1 VHFWSNTGKSGH
13 QSRFA
18 DNLLDVEVNVGDISA
33 TSFDSPSS
41 GPTHLGK
48 SKIFVE
54 ADSFIEEPTITQ
66 FVTLEAEEN
75 GDDEVFSQQ
84 EVQRQSIQPSSPVV
98 TPTTPLELPPPPT
111 TSDVSLN
118 ASETITPV
126 GENPS
131 SARQR
136 RIKVNREVEKIVVS
150 TQFLD
155 RPHGFSLPVY
165 RKKYGLL

>member
-1 VHFWSNTGKSGH
+1 MHFWSNTGKSDH
-13 QSRFA
+13 RSRFA
-18 DNLLDVEVNVGDISA
+18 DNLLDVEVDVGDIST
-33 TSFDSPSS
+33 TSFDSPSN

-66 FVTLEAEEN
+66 FVSLEAEKF
-75 GDDEVFSQQ
+75 GDDEVFSQP
-84 EVQRQSIQPSSPVV
+84 EVQRHSIQPSSPVV

-111 TSDVSLN
+111 TSDISLN

-126 GENPS
+126 GKVRENPS

-136 RIKVNREVEKIVVS
+136 RIKVNREVEMIVVS
-150 TQFLD
+150 TQFLEIPSIFIT
-155 RPHGFSLPVY
+155 RV
-165 RKKYGLL
+165 

>member
-1 VHFWSNTGKSGH
+1 M
-13 QSRFA
+13 
-18 DNLLDVEVNVGDISA
+18 DNLLDVEVNVGDIST
-33 TSFDSPSS
+33 TSFDSPNSF
-41 GPTHLGK
+41 PTHLGK

-66 FVTLEAEEN
+66 FVTLEAEKNE
-75 GDDEVFSQQ
+75 DDEVFSQQ

-111 TSDVSLN
+111 TSDVSFN
-118 ASETITPV
+118 ASETITPVGKV

-150 TQFLD
+150 TQFFD
-155 RPHGFSLPVY
+155 RPHRFSLPVH
-165 RKKYGLL
+165 RKKFGLL